1 MFDEEVLVV
10 EHTTDKENFETFLA
24 DYLDDDSVSLTDK
37 QWTVIA
43 RNIDE
48 RVSDFYESVL
58 YGMCED
64 FDETEL
70 SYRTVVS
77 GL

>member
-43 RNIDE
+43 RNIDA

-58 YGMCED
+58 YRMCED

>member
-24 DYLDDDSVSLTDK
+24 DYLGDDSIWLTDK

-58 YGMCED
+58 YRMCED

-70 SYRTVVS
+70 NYTKIVS

>member
-58 YGMCED
+58 YRMCED